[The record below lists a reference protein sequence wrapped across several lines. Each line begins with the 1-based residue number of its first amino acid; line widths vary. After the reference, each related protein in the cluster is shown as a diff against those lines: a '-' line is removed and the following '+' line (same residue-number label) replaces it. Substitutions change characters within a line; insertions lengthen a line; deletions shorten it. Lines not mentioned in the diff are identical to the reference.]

1 MPIYH
6 LTKEKNFDKL
16 QTTNFS
22 DLGVTEKELQHFL
35 RDNISVISPDT
46 LIIAEE
52 FNQWGAEA
60 NRRIDLLGLDREGCI
75 VVIELKRTEDGSHME
90 LQALRYAA
98 MVSTMTFEQAV
109 VAYKGYLNNRGQD
122 QENAEKAIREFLQ
135 VGDEPVALSN
145 KVRIVLAS
153 ANFSKEI
160 TTAVLWLNEQGL
172 DLRCVRLCPY
182 KFKETALIDVEQ
194 IIPLPETAAFQI
206 AVRQKQL
213 DQVAAQVAA
222 NSNQTYTLQVSEG
235 NFIEDLGKGPLIKEL
250 VKIALSKNIQIT
262 QITGIIKKKNL
273 FISTNQENASFEEV
287 LANNP
292 NADKRRFFKT
302 RLSFNNQTYLLS
314 NQWGGQDALN
324 CANLLVDLINA
335 TNPEIPLSFNPTN

>member
-1 MPIYH
+1 
-6 LTKEKNFDKL
+6 
-16 QTTNFS
+16 
-22 DLGVTEKELQHFL
+22 
-35 RDNISVISPDT
+35 
-46 LIIAEE
+46 
-52 FNQWGAEA
+52 
-60 NRRIDLLGLDREGCI
+60 
-75 VVIELKRTEDGSHME
+75 ME

-122 QENAEKAIREFLQ
+122 QENAEKTIREFLQ

-182 KFKETALIDVEQ
+182 KFEETALVDVEQ

-213 DQVAAQVAA
+213 DQVAAQVSA
-222 NSNQTYTLQVSEG
+222 NSNQTYTLQVQTGEVVEV
-235 NFIEDLGKGPLIKEL
+235 IEELGKGPLIREL
-250 VKIALSKNIQIT
+250 VKIAFFQNIQIA
-262 QITGIIKKKNL
+262 QITEIIPRNNL
-273 FISTNQENASFEEV
+273 FISIIQENASFEDV

-292 NADKRRFFKT
+292 TADRRRFFRT
-302 RLSFNNQTYLLS
+302 PLSFNNQTYLLS

-324 CANLLVDLINA
+324 CANLLVNLINT
-335 TNPEIPLSFNPTN
+335 TNPEILSLSFRLTD